1 VSPSLRTVHRRIWLL
16 VCLLAGVA
24 ALTPASADAHGATN
38 PVASSYLARI
48 TSRPTGFSARV
59 VAGDLRLWLRVPRHV
74 SVLVLDYR
82 GAPYLRFDDGRIWAN
97 RESQAYYY
105 NQIPPANPPSR
116 LGKTTP
122 PHWLAVGHGYSY
134 EWHDGRLSALAF
146 EAIAPDSSYVGAWRI
161 PLVLDGRQLAVTG
174 ALWFRAAPSI
184 AWFWPIVVLLVCV
197 LAALRLRDL
206 QIDAAVARFVALFTL
221 VGITLAAIGR
231 DLHGQPGLSGFGVAE
246 LTFIAVLAAWT
257 AWRAVRDRV
266 RAFAYCLIVVAAL
279 WEGITLIPTLLH
291 GYVLLALPPFLGRLA
306 TVMCLAGAVALALPT
321 IRLYRAALA
330 EEQLE
335 PADSAEPIERTAASC
350 SGMLTPDDRR
360 IP

>member
-1 VSPSLRTVHRRIWLL
+1 MGASLRAIHVHVWVV
-16 VCLLAGVA
+16 VCAVLGVGALA
-24 ALTPASADAHGATN
+24 PASADAHGAIN

-48 TSRPTGFSARV
+48 ASVPPGLSARV
-59 VAGDLRLWLRVPRHV
+59 VDGDLRLWLQVPRHE
-74 SVLVLDYR
+74 SVVVLDYR

-97 RESQAYYY
+97 RNSQMYYY

-116 LGKTTP
+116 LGKMTP
-122 PHWLAVGHGYSY
+122 PHWIAVGDGYTY
-134 EWHDGRLSALAF
+134 EWHDSRLQALAL
-146 EAIAPDSSYVGAWRI
+146 EAIAPGSSDLGAWRI
-161 PLVLDGRQLAVTG
+161 PLVLDGHQLAVSGT
-174 ALWFRAAPSI
+174 LRFRPAPSI
-184 AWFWPIVVLLVCV
+184 AWFWPVVVLLLCV
-197 LAALRLRDL
+197 LAAWRLHDL

-231 DLHGQPGLSGFGVAE
+231 DLHGRPGLSGFGVAE

-257 AWRAVRDRV
+257 AWRTVRGRA

-306 TVMCLAGAVALALPT
+306 TVMCLGGAAALTLPT

-330 EEQLE
+330 EEEVE
-335 PADSAEPIERTAASC
+335 PADGAGAMEPTAAPC
-350 SGMLTPDDRR
+350 SGMLTPDGPR